1 MKGLKPLL
9 TTTVIR
15 RGDIFRINNPKKTSG
30 SVISKIRPCVIIQ
43 NDIANIHSP
52 VTIVAMITSFKGKKL
67 YPTNVF
73 ITSKETGLPE
83 DSVVLCNQI
92 QTVNKTIL
100 IRKVGEISYKKMQA
114 VDMALLKSLD
124 LDYT

>member
-1 MKGLKPLL
+1 MY
-9 TTTVIR
+9 
-15 RGDIFRINNPKKTSG
+15 
-30 SVISKIRPCVIIQ
+30 
-43 NDIANIHSP
+43 SP
-52 VTIVAMITSFKGKKL
+52 VTIVALITSFKGKKL

-92 QTVNKTIL
+92 QTVDKNIL
-100 IRKVGEISYKKMQA
+100 IRKVGEIPDKKMQA
-114 VDMALLKSLD
+114 VDIALLISLD